1 MFIKHWNKLV
11 FRKQIWELG
20 VLVHAFNPST
30 QSTKWVPGRPGL
42 YRETLSRKTKKK
54 EKKKK
59 KRKQIWGF
67 AHMCSTLKRLI
78 YKRTSRQ
85 DPSDIAST
93 HRVLSNI
100 LQYLKKILLDNSKTL
115 LSNVNFVRLMYI
127 FPNVTNLED
136 NIHFN
141 I

>member
-1 MFIKHWNKLV
+1 
-11 FRKQIWELG
+11 
-20 VLVHAFNPST
+20 
-30 QSTKWVPGRPGL
+30 
-42 YRETLSRKTKKK
+42 
-54 EKKKK
+54 
-59 KRKQIWGF
+59 
-67 AHMCSTLKRLI
+67 MCSTLKRLI